1 MRLRCNIVIVFF
13 TFLCV
18 NWSWAK
24 MCWPNGVVARYVV
37 PHNSPLLI
45 NSEDGFV
52 LCNPDDPKRSRRI
65 RTINLHITAHDN
77 QIVLN
82 GIFLDQQELVLHSP
96 SGTVTINSEL
106 YFGLVKICTS
116 NQDIVVVIMSSSK
129 NNRLFK
135 FQEYI
140 WHAWHGYHQTTL
152 WHRKSER
159 VIKELEDVL
168 AQVAIPRQLLTVRV
182 LLDEWSNPQ
191 EGPWHFKASD
201 GFVISDVASSKKK
214 RGYLNSELMIT
225 TKKGKIYFN
234 GKRSSAHAVY
244 LEPVRG
250 YITFNGSVYQGSFLI
265 AHEHGRTMCIN
276 CLALEDYVFSVL
288 RTESWPGWP
297 LEVNK
302 AFAIVSRSYV
312 ISMILESRKS
322 KRAYH
327 VKNTNAH
334 QTYKG
339 FHNSRIIQQAVEQTK
354 GIFLG
359 FEGKP
364 ALAMFDSCCGGVI
377 PAHIADFNFDLA
389 PYLARDYACTYCKR
403 CKIYSWEVSYD
414 YGVFENLMAKQA
426 FKLNRLCDVKV
437 TKFDRAGLVDEVTL
451 QGFKQLI
458 KVPGKKLYS
467 MLKDIKSFCFN
478 VRKKA
483 DKIIFKG
490 RGYGHHIG
498 LCQWG
503 AREMVRDGW
512 DYKNILR
519 FYYPSTNFMRLI

>member
-1 MRLRCNIVIVFF
+1 MRLRYNTVIIFLIFF
-13 TFLCV
+13 CV

-24 MCWPNGVVARYVV
+24 TCWPNGVVARYVM
-37 PHNSPLLI
+37 PHNNPLLI

-52 LCNPDDPKRSRRI
+52 LCNPDDPKQSRRI
-65 RTINLHITAHDN
+65 RTINLNITAHDN

-82 GIFLDQQELVLHSP
+82 GIFLDQQELILHSP
-96 SGTVTINSEL
+96 SGTMTINNEL
-106 YFGLVKICTS
+106 YSGLVKIYTS
-116 NQDIVVVIMSSSK
+116 NQGIGAVIMSSSK
-129 NNRLFK
+129 NNLLFK

-140 WHAWHGYHQTTL
+140 WQAWHGHHQTTL
-152 WHRKSER
+152 WQHKSKR
-159 VIKELEDVL
+159 VIKDLEDVL
-168 AQVAIPRQLLTVRV
+168 AQAIIPRQLLIVRV
-182 LLDEWSNPQ
+182 LLDEWKQPQ
-191 EGPWHFKASD
+191 EGQWQFKASD
-201 GFVISDVASSKKK
+201 GFIISDVANPIKK
-214 RGYLNSELMIT
+214 RGCLNSELMIT
-225 TKKGKIYFN
+225 IKKGKIYLD
-234 GKRSSAHAVY
+234 GKRSSLDAVC
-244 LEPVRG
+244 LEPIRG

-327 VKNTNAH
+327 VKNTNVH

-354 GIFLG
+354 GVFLG

-364 ALAMFDSCCGGVI
+364 ALTMFDACCGGVI
-377 PAHIADFNFDLA
+377 PAHITDFNFDLA
-389 PYLARDYACTYCKR
+389 PYLARDYACIHCKR

-414 YGVFENLMAKQA
+414 NDVFENIMAKQA
-426 FKLNRLCDVKV
+426 LKLNRLCEVKV
-437 TKFDRAGLVDEVTL
+437 TKKDRAGLVDEVTL

-458 KVPGKKLYS
+458 KVSGKKLYS

-478 VRKKA
+478 VKKKS
-483 DKIIFKG
+483 DKIIFNG

-512 DYKNILR
+512 DYKKILR